1 MIDDLSIDFSNS
13 FPTSFHVFGI
23 GESFKPILDKISAL
37 GYDGVSTRITG
48 PELLPSPTDEDRMV
62 IILVDECSDSVLAA
76 AKSFYQAG
84 VLTLIVSNSRIVSK
98 TKFCDAQLVT
108 RPENMYMAV
117 KAILETLFTNGL
129 IDIAF
134 SDIHSV
140 LRNSDFFKVFET
152 VGNGVDGRVSDAI
165 SKIKNV
171 ILKEEFG
178 SVENIIISIF
188 FNSNINPPLNIC
200 ELQPLSEFI
209 LQFPDEV
216 NAIWGL
222 FRDDRVPTDEVRLT
236 VIVSGKELEP

>member
-1 MIDDLSIDFSNS
+1 MDDLSNDYTNN

-23 GESFKPILDKISAL
+23 GESLKPILDKISAL
-37 GYDGVSTRITG
+37 GYDGVSTKITS

-62 IILVDECSDSVLAA
+62 IILVDECTDSVVAA

-98 TKFCDAQLVT
+98 TKFCDAQLVA
-108 RPENMYMAV
+108 RLENMYVAV
-117 KAILETLFTNGL
+117 KAILEILFTNGL
-129 IDIAF
+129 IAIAF

-152 VGNGVDGRVSDAI
+152 FGNGVDGRVSDAI

-200 ELQPLSEFI
+200 EVQPLSEFI